1 MFTTGLGAIMVIVAL
16 SVPFLGGAADLTIT
30 TVNLLV
36 GPLAMPVVWSLFS
49 RHIQTRSL
57 WTIVG
62 SSFCASVILKVFL
75 PNLTQDGPRLL
86 VAVAHWAGANQ
97 NLSEQFPG
105 LLLPFVLLLWF
116 EVKGRKENK
125 VDEGWTR
132 VRAFEIEHGMDENAI
147 VEAGSA
153 DENYK
158 NGLLIGLFMAG
169 LAALFIIIGILV
181 TEERFLMLV
190 FAAMMLTVAIPL
202 IAGGERRRAF
212 WRFLTAR

>member
-1 MFTTGLGAIMVIVAL
+1 MTHGVAALLAGYFIAARWRATGVSSAGEFVYI
-16 SVPFLGGAADLTIT
+16 
-30 TVNLLV
+30 
-36 GPLAMPVVWSLFS
+36 
-49 RHIQTRSL
+49 RY
-57 WTIVG
+57 G
-62 SSFCASVILKVFL
+62 SSFCASVILKVLL

-153 DENYK
+153 DENHK

-190 FAAMMLTVAIPL
+190 FAAMMLTVEIPL
-202 IAGGERRRAF
+202 IAGGGALSRILAIFNRAVISESDAERSRY
-212 WRFLTAR
+212 